1 VATRAF
7 LVPYD
12 SGVRAERMGAGPLKL
27 ASLLPHLPQ
36 EVIEAQT
43 PFRAEIKTSFELY
56 RELAARIRAS
66 GDVPLV
72 LGGNCGVSIG
82 AVGGVG
88 AEDLAVLWFDAHGD
102 FMTPDT
108 TPSGFLDG
116 MCLAVIAGAA
126 WRNLANAVPNFSPIP
141 ADRIIEAGSRDFSE
155 GEEDALLSAG
165 VSLVRPGE
173 SIVPALEQVR
183 TRARRVLIHVDLD
196 VIDASYGK
204 ANHFAVPG
212 GLSPQQVCDA
222 IRECRSRF
230 EVAAVS
236 IASFDPSQDERGTI
250 AQAALQI
257 IGALDWLN

>member
-1 VATRAF
+1 MAARAF
-7 LVPYD
+7 IVPYD

-36 EVIEAQT
+36 EVIEART

-56 RELAARIRAS
+56 RDLAVRIRAS
-66 GDVPLV
+66 DDLPLV

-82 AVGGVG
+82 AAAGVG
-88 AEDLAVLWFDAHGD
+88 TDDLAILWFDAHGD

-116 MCLAVIAGAA
+116 MCLSVIAGIA
-126 WRNLANAVPNFSPIP
+126 WRGLANAIPNFTPI
-141 ADRIIEAGSRDFSE
+141 AGDRIIEAGSRDFSE
-155 GEEDALLSAG
+155 GEEDALVNAG
-165 VSLVRPGE
+165 VWLVRPGE

-183 TRARRVLIHVDLD
+183 TRARRLLIHVDLD

-204 ANHFAVPG
+204 ANHFAVTG

-230 EVAAVS
+230 EVAAVT

-257 IGALDWLN
+257 IDAALK